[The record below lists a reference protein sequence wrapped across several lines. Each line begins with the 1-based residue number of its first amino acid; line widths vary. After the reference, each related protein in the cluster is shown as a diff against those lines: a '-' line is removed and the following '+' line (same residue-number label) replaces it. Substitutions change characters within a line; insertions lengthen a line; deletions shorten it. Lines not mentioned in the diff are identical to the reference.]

1 MDQSTSD
8 APREAAPSESCD
20 VAATLHVCVTCL
32 AGEDRET
39 APRAGRR
46 LHDALVEAQRSRDDP
61 PGFRIVE
68 RVAAVD
74 NWPNVTLHQHLAQIL
89 QIATG
94 SDMDHA
100 GFRSGICVGMGKLCI
115 ELLCHRIDNPG
126 AKTWLRE
133 GRI

>member
-1 MDQSTSD
+1 MSAPLD
-8 APREAAPSESCD
+8 AP
-20 VAATLHVCVTCL
+20 
-32 AGEDRET
+32 T
-39 APRAGRR
+39 APCSIADDNFAEE
-46 LHDALVEAQRSRDDP
+46 LALSEVPQ

-68 RVAAVD
+68 RVDTVN
-74 NWPNVTLHQHLAQIL
+74 NWPNVTLHQHLVQIL

-100 GFRSGICVGMGKLCI
+100 GFRSGICVGVGERRI

-133 GRI
+133 CRICGNTDSLIANG